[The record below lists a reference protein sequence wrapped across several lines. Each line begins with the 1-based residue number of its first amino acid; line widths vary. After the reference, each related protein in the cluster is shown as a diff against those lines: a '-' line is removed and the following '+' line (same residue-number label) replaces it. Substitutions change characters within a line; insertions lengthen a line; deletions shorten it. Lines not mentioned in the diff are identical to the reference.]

1 VIKRSF
7 LLIRL
12 SCRNVTRNRYRT
24 IYALATIAMGALG
37 LFVFMGFNRGL
48 MNQYRANAI
57 RARWANG
64 QLCTAGYRNAAW
76 ERPWEKW
83 IQSPEATIRVVRRLP
98 GVCGVFPRIT
108 VNAMLVSHGTTLAAQ
123 GEAIDGVAEARFFTQ
138 LNYVSGGDFKG
149 APEGVVL
156 GQGLAQGLGVHVGD
170 KLELLTRDVKGVMQ
184 KADVT
189 VSGIFHTGSQE
200 FDSRSFRMPLKLAQ
214 QLLGTERVETISVAL
229 SGVDAWPAFAEAA
242 RHLLPQL
249 EAVPFEELDKVYYKH
264 AVDWLDAQ
272 FRFILGIILLVVF
285 LAIFNV
291 VSMTV
296 MERTQEIA
304 TLRAN
309 GESRLEIATGHVLEA
324 AVLGIVGGFIG
335 LAVGW
340 VLTVGPLAKGIAM
353 PPAPG
358 ITRSFRIVIELAWR
372 DAGQVLALCTA
383 TAIAGCLLPVGRAV
397 RIRIAAALHHA

>member
-1 VIKRSF
+1 VIKRLF
-7 LLIRL
+7 LLSRL
-12 SCRNVTRNRYRT
+12 SCRNVSRNRYRS
-24 IYALATIAMGALG
+24 IYAFTTIAMGALG
-37 LFVFMGFNRGL
+37 LFIFMGFNRGL

-64 QLCTAGYRNAAW
+64 QLCTVGYRSAAW

-83 IQSPEATIRVVRRLP
+83 IQSPEATMRDVRQLP
-98 GVCGVFPRIT
+98 GVRDVFPRIT
-108 VNAMLVSHGTTLAAQ
+108 VNAMLVSHGITLAGQ
-123 GEAIDGVAEARFFTQ
+123 GDAINGVAEARFFTQ
-138 LNYVSGGDFKG
+138 LNYVSGGDFED
-149 APEGVVL
+149 APGSVVL
-156 GQGLAQGLGVHVGD
+156 GQGLAQGLGVHVGN
-170 KLELLTRDVKGVMQ
+170 KLELLTRDVNGVMQ
-184 KADVT
+184 KADVI

-229 SGVDAWPAFAEAA
+229 SDVDAWPAFAEAA
-242 RHLLPQL
+242 RHLPQL
-249 EAVPFEELDKVYYKH
+249 EAASFDELDEVYYRH

-272 FRFILGIILLVVF
+272 FGFIRSIILLVVF

-309 GESRLEIATGHVLEA
+309 GESRLEIATGHILEA
-324 AVLGIVGGFIG
+324 AVLGIVGGFFG
-335 LAVGW
+335 VAAGW
-340 VLTVGPLAKGIAM
+340 ALTVGPLAKGIAM

-358 ITRSFRIVIELAWR
+358 ITRSFRILIELASR
-372 DAGQVLALCTA
+372 DAVQVLALCT
-383 TAIAGCLLPVGRAV
+383 TIAIAGCLLPVWRAI
-397 RIRIAAALHHA
+397 RIPIAAALHHA